1 MSYINELVQNLRNGC
16 VQSPKRWSGDCG
28 EMSRVD
34 ERETDALMNQAA
46 AELNMTEERMWIVIR
61 NMREYGMIGR
71 TNGQQGKQTGAR
83 SQ

>member
-1 MSYINELVQNLRNGC
+1 
-16 VQSPKRWSGDCG
+16 
-28 EMSRVD
+28 MSRVD